1 MNQQTK
7 LVTDIIIHNI
17 IPDGPAFGHMIDTE
31 EHVFIPTIIADR
43 TAIEVGNTCTVE
55 LKPNVRAPEK
65 TPWFCSR
72 VIENKSIEG
81 FADIAHL
88 LIDIGGVWSVEDL
101 AEETGMP
108 ESKAAAAAENLYH
121 AGKVSKFIMFRRAA
135 DPASRSWYTANP
147 DAADVA
153 EWEE

>member
-7 LVTDIIIHNI
+7 FTSDIIIHNI
-17 IPDGPAFGHMIDTE
+17 IENGPAFGHMVDTE
-31 EHVFIPTIIADR
+31 EHVFIPTVVASI
-43 TAIEVGNTCTVE
+43 TAVKVGDTCTAE
-55 LKPNVRAPEK
+55 LRPNVRAPEK

-72 VIENKSIEG
+72 ITQNKSIDG
-81 FADIAHL
+81 FEDVAHL

-101 AEETGMP
+101 ASETGMP

-121 AGKVSKFIMFRRAA
+121 DGKVGKFIMFRSAGDKA
-135 DPASRSWYTANP
+135 GRSWYTADP